1 MRRNSTLS
9 GKLIYCSQNNLFL
22 EWIKTE
28 DRQNECTS
36 TFQGFK
42 AKKNIPVALSA
53 APDLCEDNTFFGNL
67 IYCGK
72 NNLFLL

>member
-1 MRRNSTLS
+1 MPFYAAIYIYVYHHVFIGEFSTVM
-9 GKLIYCSQNNLFL
+9 I
-22 EWIKTE
+22 
-28 DRQNECTS
+28 
-36 TFQGFK
+36 K

-53 APDLCEDNTFFGNL
+53 APDSCEDYNFLNL